1 MKRIWVLLIAV
12 LALAHAPAQPQ
23 SAAFGKEQLDQM
35 LAPVALYPDALLSQ
49 LLMASTYPDDV
60 KAAAAWASQHG
71 SLQGDA
77 AVKAAQDQ
85 AWDPSVISLV
95 GFPSVIDMMGRQP
108 DWVLSLGNAF
118 LDQPDDV
125 MASVQRLRQQAQRAG
140 NLASNAQQ
148 KVSTSTEGGNTY
160 ISVAP
165 ASPQTVYVPTYN
177 PGTVYGTWP
186 YPAYPPAYY
195 PPPPGSAFASAL
207 VGGLAF
213 GTGIAIADSL
223 WGGFDWGHNDVDID
237 VNRYN
242 NINVNRRIDANRA
255 NVNWSH
261 DPARRGAQ
269 PYRGGATQQR
279 FDAGRRTAQTAPRGQ
294 GAQLPGAQRPAD
306 AQQARRDHAQ
316 QVMRERGSPGG
327 ARPGGQ
333 AGGRPGA
340 QGAGQHRATPERNAA
355 PQANRSRNEARSA
368 AAARSRDNNRDNAL
382 RGAGGPRQAA
392 AAPHPR
398 PAQQAPRAAP
408 HRDGGGGGRHI
419 ERSHGRR

>member
-1 MKRIWVLLIAV
+1 MKRIWVFLIAV
-12 LALAHAPAQPQ
+12 LALAHAPAHAQ
-23 SAAFGKEQLDQM
+23 SAALGKEQLDQM

-60 KAAAAWASQHG
+60 KAAAAWAGEHST
-71 SLQGDA
+71 LQGDA

-85 AWDPSVISLV
+85 PWDPSVISLV

-125 MASVQRLRQQAQRAG
+125 MASVQRLRRQAQSAG

-148 KVSTSTEGGNTY
+148 KVNTSTEGGNTY
-160 ISVAP
+160 ITVEP

-177 PGTVYGTWP
+177 PGTVYGAWP

-207 VGGLAF
+207 MGGLAF

-261 DPARRGAQ
+261 DPARRGSQ

-279 FDAGRRTAQTAPRGQ
+279 FDAQRRTVQ
-294 GAQLPGAQRPAD
+294 GASRPAD
-306 AQQARRDHAQ
+306 TQQARRDHAQ
-316 QVMRERGSPGG
+316 QVMRERKTPDGARRAGQSPGRQN
-327 ARPGGQ
+327 AQRP
-333 AGGRPGA
+333 A
-340 QGAGQHRATPERNAA
+340 QHHAAPDRATR
-355 PQANRSRNEARSA
+355 PQANRNEARSA
-368 AAARSRDNNRDNAL
+368 AAARSRDLNRDNAL
-382 RGAGGPRQAA
+382 RGAGGPRQAGS
-392 AAPHPR
+392 APHAR
-398 PAQQAPRAAP
+398 PAQHAPRATP
-408 HRDGGGGGRHI
+408 HRDGGARHI
-419 ERSHGRR
+419 ERSHGRI